1 MTPSSARS
9 DRDPIQVTPID
20 SSAPRRT
27 EVLDPSLVDEIRAL
41 VARVGA
47 DHHCPSIAWGL
58 VIDGE
63 LAHHGAFGMLD
74 DGATPDEHSVYR
86 IASMTKSFTAA
97 TVLSLRD
104 EGVLSLDDPII
115 DHAPE
120 LAGVRGPTSDAG
132 PVRIRHLLTM
142 AAGFVTDNPWG
153 DRQLDITDDGL
164 DEVVR
169 SGLVFSGTTGSSFDY
184 SNLGFGFLGRVVKRA
199 TGRPV
204 QQLVTE
210 RLLEPLGL
218 TSTGWLQPGHDRWAR
233 PHRARDG
240 EAVPDGLAPLGDG
253 EIAPMGGLW
262 STVADVARWVTW
274 LDDAFPARDG
284 ADDATLSRA
293 SRREMQE
300 HHRHTGA
307 TVLRGRT
314 VANAYGYGLRVRDDP
329 HMGRVVS
336 HSGGLPGYGS
346 NMRWSVGRRFGM
358 IALSNVTYA
367 PMAELTQDVFELVL
381 ASGSFP
387 PAEPL
392 VAPLVDEYA
401 HRLVDLLARWD
412 DDVADDLFAD
422 NVAPDEPYDRRRTE
436 AQRWLVECGGTFEI
450 VRIEPI
456 TAAAG
461 RIVLRR
467 PAADPMELTFKL
479 SPAGPPRIQKYAEI
493 DDD

>member
-1 MTPSSARS
+1 
-9 DRDPIQVTPID
+9 VTSIE
-20 SSAPRRT
+20 AAIA
-27 EVLDPSLVDEIRAL
+27 EIESLV
-41 VARVGA
+41 VRVGTE
-47 DHHCPSIAWGL
+47 HHCPSIAWGL
-58 VIDGE
+58 VVDGR
-63 LAHHGAFGMLD
+63 LAHRGAFGTLD
-74 DGATPDEHSVYR
+74 DGTNPTERSVYR

-104 EGVLSLDDPII
+104 EGVLSLDDPIT

-120 LAGVRGPTSDAG
+120 LAGIRGPTDDAG

-210 RLLEPLGL
+210 RLLGPLGL
-218 TSTGWLQPGHDRWAR
+218 TGTGWLRPDHDRWAR

-240 EAVPDGLAPLGDG
+240 AAVPDGPSPLGDG

-262 STVADVARWVTW
+262 STVADVARWVAW
-274 LDDAFPARDG
+274 LDDAFPGRDG
-284 ADDATLSRA
+284 TDDAPLTRA
-293 SRREMQE
+293 SRRELQE
-300 HHRHTGA
+300 HHHHTGTA
-307 TVLRGRT
+307 VLRGRT
-314 VANAYGYGLRVRDDP
+314 VANGYGLGLRVRNDP
-329 HMGRVVS
+329 RMGRVVS

-346 NMRWSVGRRFGM
+346 NMRWSAGRRFGM
-358 IALSNVTYA
+358 VALSNVTYA
-367 PMAELTQDVFELVL
+367 PMAELTQDVFELL
-381 ASGSFP
+381 LEAGSFP
-387 PAEPL
+387 AAEPL
-392 VAPLVDEYA
+392 HAPLVDEYG
-401 HRLVDLLARWD
+401 HRLVALLRHWD
-412 DDVADDLFAD
+412 DDVADALFAD
-422 NVAPDEPYDRRRTE
+422 NVGPDEPYDRRRAE
-436 AQRWLVECGGTFEI
+436 AEGWRAECGGAFEV

-461 RIVLRR
+461 RILLRR
-467 PAADPMELTFKL
+467 PAGEPMELTFKL